1 MVLVILAAAFVA
13 AFAVLFRSFAR
24 YGVPLMPAI
33 AVNYACAFAA
43 GCLFYPPTTEAFAT
57 GLWKPA
63 CVLGI
68 LFVSVFTLNGIS
80 AQRMGSART
89 TIAGRMSLVLTVVCT
104 MWIFHERIGLLT
116 WAGIALALFGLLLIT
131 GTGEENGNSQW
142 HLPVLILLGSAACDI
157 GVNVAQRLYTT
168 ALTESTFTTFC
179 FGAASVACSVL
190 LIARGQLTQLADKRV
205 WIGGGLL
212 GLVNYGSLLLLI
224 VALGAGD
231 PPASTIFPLMNIA
244 SILFGTAAGVLLF
257 RERLHMRQWSGLGC
271 CVLALLLILLGS
283 A

>member
-1 MVLVILAAAFVA
+1 MVLVILAAVFVA
-13 AFAVLFRSFAR
+13 AFSVLFKAFSRF
-24 YGVPLMPAI
+24 GVPLMPAI
-33 AVNYACAFAA
+33 AVNYACAFGA
-43 GCLFYPPTTEAFAT
+43 GCLFYPPSAHAFAI

-63 CVLGI
+63 SVLGI

-80 AQRMGSART
+80 AQRMGSAHT

-116 WAGIALALFGLLLIT
+116 WTGIALALFGLLLIT
-131 GTGEENGNSQW
+131 GTVEETGNTQW

-168 ALTESTFTTFC
+168 SLTEATFTTFC
-179 FGAASVACSVL
+179 FGAATLACSAL
-190 LIARGQLTQLADKRV
+190 LIFRCQLTQLADKRV

-224 VALGAGD
+224 AALGAGE

-257 RERLHMRQWSGLGC
+257 RERLQMRQWLGLAC